1 MIATAPAI
9 AAPVLALV
17 GPTAIGKTAL
27 SLRIASQFCCE
38 IISMDSMQVYRY
50 MDIGTAKASQEEQ
63 RQVVHHL
70 IDMVDPDEQ
79 YDAARFVQDAL
90 AAIAS
95 IHGRGHM
102 PLLTGGTGLYLSS
115 LISGMFDIIKVPDH
129 IRANLRQRLEQ
140 EGRAALYRELMGVDR
155 ESGERI
161 HVNDTQRLLRGLE
174 IFHAT
179 GIPWSQ
185 HVRNQPQ
192 HRAESR
198 FSRLLLVGL
207 NCEREVLY
215 DRIRQRS
222 IAMMRDEFA
231 QEVEGLLARGYG
243 SELPSMQ
250 SIGYRHML
258 TYLAGDCDHQTALST
273 LIRDT
278 RRYAKRQL
286 TWFRNQQ
293 QVAWHQV
300 ERPDTVLATIDRFL
314 NS

>member
-1 MIATAPAI
+1 MIAPGNSIT
-9 AAPVLALV
+9 APVLVLA

-27 SLRIASQFCCE
+27 SLQLATRFGCE

-50 MDIGTAKASQEEQ
+50 MDIGTAKASKEEQ
-63 RQVVHHL
+63 RLVAHHL
-70 IDMVDPDEQ
+70 IDIVDPDEQ
-79 YDAARFVQDAL
+79 YDAARFVQDAQATI
-90 AAIAS
+90 AAIHAQ
-95 IHGRGHM
+95 GRI

-115 LISGMFDIIKVPDH
+115 LINGLFDTIKVPDH
-129 IRANLRQRLEQ
+129 IRILLRQRLDQ
-140 EGRAALYRELMGVDR
+140 EGRGALHRELMAVDR

-185 HVRNQPQ
+185 HMRHQQQCLAPP
-192 HRAESR
+192 S
-198 FSRLLLVGL
+198 FSRMLLMGL
-207 NCEREVLY
+207 TCEREMLY
-215 DRIRQRS
+215 DRIKQRS
-222 IAMMRDEFA
+222 ISMMCDEFA
-231 QEVEGLLARGYG
+231 GEVEWLLARGYQA
-243 SELPSMQ
+243 ELPSMQ

-258 TYLAGDCDHQTALST
+258 AYLSGASDRQAALST

-300 ERPDTVLATIDRFL
+300 DQADTVLATIDRFL
-314 NS
+314 NA

>member
-1 MIATAPAI
+1 MIATVPAI
-9 AAPVLALV
+9 AAPILALV

-27 SLRIASQFCCE
+27 SLRIATRFRCE

-63 RQVVHHL
+63 RLVAHHL
-70 IDMVDPDEQ
+70 IDIVNPDEQ

-95 IHGRGHM
+95 IHHRGRI
-102 PLLTGGTGLYLSS
+102 PLFTGGTGLYLSS
-115 LISGMFDIIKVPDH
+115 LINGMFDIIKVPDH

-140 EGRAALYRELMGVDR
+140 EGRAALHRELLTVDR

-161 HVNDTQRLLRGLE
+161 HCNDTQRLLRGLE

-179 GIPWSQ
+179 NIPWSQ
-185 HVRNQPQ
+185 HLRRQHQNQTKSPF
-192 HRAESR
+192 A
-198 FSRLLLVGL
+198 RLLLVGL
-207 NCEREVLY
+207 SCEHEVLY
-215 DRIRQRS
+215 DRIQQRS
-222 IAMMRDEFA
+222 IAMMGDEFA
-231 QEVEGLLARGYG
+231 QEVEGLLARGYKAD
-243 SELPSMQ
+243 LPSMQ

-258 TYLAGDCDHQTALST
+258 AYLAGDCDHQTALST

-300 ERPDTVLATIDRFL
+300 EQPDMVLAAVNRFL